1 MTYFML
7 LLLRPCTKWQGT
19 ISKKRR
25 AFRFHEVSRSHLTA
39 SLISWPHKT
48 SKIHVGTLGWVLLIL
63 TKEIIINDYHFLL
76 QFTWKNGE
84 GTTITEGMTS
94 ETEEIENT
102 KRITAISTLKLTVK
116 KTYHNKNITCE
127 AMQANTF

>member
-1 MTYFML
+1 MI
-7 LLLRPCTKWQGT
+7 W
-19 ISKKRR
+19 
-25 AFRFHEVSRSHLTA
+25 
-39 SLISWPHKT
+39 
-48 SKIHVGTLGWVLLIL
+48 
-63 TKEIIINDYHFLL
+63 TKEIIIKDYYLLL

>member
-1 MTYFML
+1 MYGLMAKL
-7 LLLRPCTKWQGT
+7 
-19 ISKKRR
+19 S
-25 AFRFHEVSRSHLTA
+25 VS
-39 SLISWPHKT
+39 
-48 SKIHVGTLGWVLLIL
+48 TLNILQLLIRL
-63 TKEIIINDYHFLL
+63 FFLL
-76 QFTWKNGE
+76 QFTWKDGE
-84 GTTITEGMTS
+84 GAQITEGMTS

>member
-1 MTYFML
+1 MWDVWFDGQIVCFNIEH
-7 LLLRPCTKWQGT
+7 P
-19 ISKKRR
+19 S
-25 AFRFHEVSRSHLTA
+25 
-39 SLISWPHKT
+39 
-48 SKIHVGTLGWVLLIL
+48 
-63 TKEIIINDYHFLL
+63 IINKIIFLL
-76 QFTWKNGE
+76 QFTWKDGE
-84 GTTITEGMTS
+84 GAQITEGMTS